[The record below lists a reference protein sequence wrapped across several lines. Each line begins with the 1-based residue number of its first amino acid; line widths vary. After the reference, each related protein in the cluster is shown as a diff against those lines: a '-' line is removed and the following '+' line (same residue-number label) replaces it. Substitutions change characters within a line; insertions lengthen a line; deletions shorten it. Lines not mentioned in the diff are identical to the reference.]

1 MGSNKALDVTDGK
14 AENGSNIQQY
24 DVNDTYAQK
33 WITKKNTDGTLTFV
47 SALDYNYVL
56 DISNGKIVNTQNIQL
71 YQSNGTNAQKF
82 KLTRV

>member
-1 MGSNKALDVTDGK
+1 MTL
-14 AENGSNIQQY
+14 
-24 DVNDTYAQK
+24 
-33 WITKKNTDGTLTFV
+33 DGTLTFV